1 MKDEEKI
8 YGEDGKMPLKNDL
21 KDQEKEGADLPSP
34 EKSGEEEEKRRP
46 AAAETAVSQRAGNKE
61 ELALELERL
70 FAENQSLSAQLT
82 ALRKEQE
89 AAAEKAEG
97 LAFLEEMA
105 GGRNT
110 ELYEKALKKAEES
123 EELQGLPYKK
133 RYEMSC
139 LLLLGEERR
148 NNPDGIYG
156 TAGFPVFARSQGS
169 GSFPSVEVKEPKTF
183 ASAKENAKK
192 YFGI

>member
-46 AAAETAVSQRAGNKE
+46 AAAEKE

-82 ALRKEQE
+82 ALRRVWPFWRKWP
-89 AAAEKAEG
+89 AEG
-97 LAFLEEMA
+97 T
-105 GGRNT
+105 RS
-110 ELYEKALKKAEES
+110 YI
-123 EELQGLPYKK
+123 K
-133 RYEMSC
+133 R
-139 LLLLGEERR
+139 R
-148 NNPDGIYG
+148 
-156 TAGFPVFARSQGS
+156 
-169 GSFPSVEVKEPKTF
+169 
-183 ASAKENAKK
+183 
-192 YFGI
+192 

>member
-46 AAAETAVSQRAGNKE
+46 AAAEKE

-110 ELYEKALKKAEES
+110 ELYKKALKKAEE
-123 EELQGLPYKK
+123 QIILPLRLFTEK
-133 RYEMSC
+133 R
-139 LLLLGEERR
+139 R
-148 NNPDGIYG
+148 
-156 TAGFPVFARSQGS
+156 
-169 GSFPSVEVKEPKTF
+169 VK
-183 ASAKENAKK
+183 
-192 YFGI
+192 